1 MNKDEA
7 LKMVIENLELQEFNT
22 VNATLISYCKEAL
35 EQNDNLLTI
44 AYMSGV
50 AEGKSKALEQP
61 AKDHIEDKLHMVKPT
76 AYMGTSQDGQPNKF
90 RLNEFCGATPLYTHP
105 HQ

>member
-61 AKDHIEDKLHMVKPT
+61 AQEHNFCSRCGKRASKDLNQIHTCTP
-76 AYMGTSQDGQPNKF
+76 PN
-90 RLNEFCGATPLYTHP
+90 N
-105 HQ
+105 

>member
-1 MNKDEA
+1 MNKTQEA

-61 AKDHIEDKLHMVKPT
+61 TWQGLTEEEFIYFTSWVDAETLIQIEQVLKERNH
-76 AYMGTSQDGQPNKF
+76 G
-90 RLNEFCGATPLYTHP
+90 
-105 HQ
+105 

>member
-1 MNKDEA
+1 MTKDEA

-61 AKDHIEDKLHMVKPT
+61 AQSTNEHSDEFAEVLIALKEWVISAEKRLAKLEQALKEKN
-76 AYMGTSQDGQPNKF
+76 S
-90 RLNEFCGATPLYTHP
+90 
-105 HQ
+105 